1 MIEFTLGVLA
11 GGAIVTLVAI
21 FIRETQNDDWA

>member
-11 GGAIVTLVAI
+11 GGAIVALTAI

>member
-11 GGAIVTLVAI
+11 GGAIVALVAI
-21 FIRETQNDDWA
+21 LIHEIQNDDWA